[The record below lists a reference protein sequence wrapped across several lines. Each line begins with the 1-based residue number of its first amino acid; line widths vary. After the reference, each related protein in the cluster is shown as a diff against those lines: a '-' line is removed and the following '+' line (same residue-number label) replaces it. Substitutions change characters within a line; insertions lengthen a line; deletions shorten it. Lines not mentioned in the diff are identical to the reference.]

1 MSLLR
6 LGFITLF
13 LSDALVSGYTAA
25 AAFTVFVTQIRFLFG
40 LNGQEAAVPPGI
52 AATPRVFI
60 YYDK

>member
-25 AAFTVFVTQIRFLFG
+25 AAFTIFITQVAAIFG
-40 LNGQEAAVPPGI
+40 LNPEQAALPAGMPFF
-52 AATPRVFI
+52 ATPQVS
-60 YYDK
+60 